1 MWKNIPEVGLL
12 ARLSHLVSQNK
23 RNPGTGNGG
32 ADGEGS
38 CVERERVFLGVY
50 KHLGQFQRRKDR
62 YLSLARTLR
71 AIFFYRTYFLFICDF
86 AEVQTNE

>member
-12 ARLSHLVSQNK
+12 AWLSHLVSQNK

-50 KHLGQFQRRKDR
+50 KHLGQFSEKER
-62 YLSLARTLR
+62 
-71 AIFFYRTYFLFICDF
+71 
-86 AEVQTNE
+86 